1 MQHPVR
7 IFVVPSPSTG
17 AAPYPVPAI
26 IVDGAS
32 LDVVRATAR
41 TQLEGS
47 GFRVRSLNFSGEGL
61 VAYVEEG
68 AQ

>member
-1 MQHPVR
+1 MVQDENPVAGR
-7 IFVVPSPSTG
+7 
-17 AAPYPVPAI
+17 
-26 IVDGAS
+26 VDVD
-32 LDVVRATAR
+32 LDALR